1 MGTLVQFESHRVE
14 LAAVY
19 EMEHDPDVLE
29 YFDQPPSIQLRYQ
42 SKSGM
47 NLSVDHTADFFV
59 VRMAGAGWEEC
70 KTEEELV
77 KLADSSPYRFARADS
92 GLWRCPPGEAYATQ
106 LGLQY
111 GVRSSLQINWVL
123 QRNIQFLDD
132 YFRAGDATVKAESRA
147 AVLSK
152 LSVQPGMLL
161 ADLLSEAGG
170 IFLKD
175 DVYALIAAGG
185 IYADLAKDPIWEPNK
200 ARLFATQEVAAAYAR
215 IAEAKPPVDFGK
227 VKSFDAAVGSNVSWD
242 SRTWKVVNI
251 GERTVALLGENHTL
265 TELPLSVAE
274 SLVRQDRLR
283 CL

>member
-1 MGTLVQFESHRVE
+1 MLSRQGFEDWFRRQGLSQQTGALIQKIRAVGPNRRVGGGKHNVHGTYPSRKMGTLVQFESHRVE

-77 KLADSSPYRFARADS
+77 KLADSSPYRFSRADS

-123 QRNIQFLDD
+123 QRKIG
-132 YFRAGDATVKAESRA
+132 RAHV
-147 AVLSK
+147 
-152 LSVQPGMLL
+152 
-161 ADLLSEAGG
+161 
-170 IFLKD
+170 
-175 DVYALIAAGG
+175 
-185 IYADLAKDPIWEPNK
+185 
-200 ARLFATQEVAAAYAR
+200 
-215 IAEAKPPVDFGK
+215 
-227 VKSFDAAVGSNVSWD
+227 
-242 SRTWKVVNI
+242 
-251 GERTVALLGENHTL
+251 
-265 TELPLSVAE
+265 
-274 SLVRQDRLR
+274 
-283 CL
+283 